1 MTIHKILLVDDDP
14 DLRRIGIL
22 SLRNIGKWQ
31 VKVAASGMDAI
42 AALQT
47 EIPDLILLDVMMPD
61 WDGRQTLLHIREL
74 PTAKSVPV
82 IFLTA
87 KEKPEELRELM
98 ELGAKGVI
106 VKPFPVMTLP
116 QLIRQILEKPDA

>member
-31 VKVAASGMDAI
+31 VKVAASGAEAI

-47 EIPDLILLDVMMPD
+47 EVPDLILLDVMMPD

-98 ELGAKGVI
+98 ALGAKGVI

-116 QLIRQILEKPDA
+116 QLIQQILEKPDA